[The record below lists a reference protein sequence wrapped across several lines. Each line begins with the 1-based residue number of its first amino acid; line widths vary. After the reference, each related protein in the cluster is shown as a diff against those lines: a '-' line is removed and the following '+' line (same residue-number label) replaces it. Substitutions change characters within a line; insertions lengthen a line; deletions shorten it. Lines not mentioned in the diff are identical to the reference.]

1 MMDSGKMMGMKEA
14 VAKFVSDGDL
24 VYLAG
29 FTHMIPFAA
38 GHEIIRQRKKNLV
51 LGRATPD
58 IIYDQMIAA
67 GCAKKLIFSYSGNPG
82 VGSLRCFRRAVEMPK
97 PKPGEEAKVA
107 DWKPLE
113 IEEYTHFGLSGR
125 LFAGATNMPFLP
137 MRTNIGSDL
146 PAQNPMIRTV
156 KDPYTGYE
164 VSVVPPLKPDVAVV
178 HVQRADKNGN
188 AHIWGIIGEQKD
200 AAFASKKVIISAE
213 EIVEESVIRS
223 DPNRTLIPDIV
234 VHAVVHE
241 PWCAHPSY
249 VQGYYDRDNEFYMQW
264 DEITKEHAT
273 TLKYLD
279 EWVYGVENRAE
290 YMRKIPSERLQ
301 KLKFKA
307 AYCTPVDYG
316 TM

>member
-1 MMDSGKMMGMKEA
+1 MDSGKMMSMKEA
-14 VAKFVSDGDL
+14 VSKFVKDDDN

-38 GHEIIRQRKKNLV
+38 GHEIIRQKRRNLT
-51 LGRATPD
+51 LSRATPD

-67 GCAKKLIFSYSGNPG
+67 GCAKKVVFSYAGNPG
-82 VGSLRCFRRAVEMPK
+82 VGSLRCFRRALEKGQPNK
-97 PKPGEEAKVA
+97 I
-107 DWKPLE
+107 E

-137 MRTNIGSDL
+137 MRTNLGSDL
-146 PAQNPMIRTV
+146 PPFNPNMKTV
-156 KDPYTGYE
+156 KDPFTGDE
-164 VSVVPPLKPDVAVV
+164 VSVVPPMKPDVAVV
-178 HVQRADKNGN
+178 HVQRCDSNGN

-213 EIVEESVIRS
+213 EIVDEAVIRS
-223 DPNRTLIPDIV
+223 DPNRTLIPDFV

-249 VQGYYDRDNEFYMQW
+249 TQGYYDRDNEFYMQW
-264 DEITKEHAT
+264 DEITKEHDST
-273 TLKYLD
+273 VKYLD
-279 EWVYGVENRAE
+279 EWVFGVQSRAE
-290 YMRKIPSERLQ
+290 YMRKLPAEKLL
-301 KLKFKA
+301 KLKPKA

-316 TM
+316 TL